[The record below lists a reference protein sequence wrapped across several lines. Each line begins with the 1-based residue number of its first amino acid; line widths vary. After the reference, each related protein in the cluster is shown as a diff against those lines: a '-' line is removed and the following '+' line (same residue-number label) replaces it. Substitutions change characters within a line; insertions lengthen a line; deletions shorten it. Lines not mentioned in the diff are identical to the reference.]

1 MGCHPSKEVQ
11 ARLSGSSLSTLGI
24 QSGKYKDAA
33 YKNVSS
39 DHSKVQVNGP
49 ERMQSSSDTSGP
61 K

>member
-24 QSGKYKDAA
+24 QSGKYKDAP
-33 YKNVSS
+33 YKIVSS
-39 DHSKVQVNGP
+39 DHSKVQKKGP
-49 ERMQSSSDTSGP
+49 ERIPSSSDTSGP